1 MDANATDRVLLQSS
15 KPSLHTNVNC
25 TALVAAVVSRKISI
39 VRFLLQVIFSTSKK
53 NENGVCKETF
63 FFPFFFFQFNHSALH
78 NKFLMFSMGNR
89 LELRLILV

>member
-53 NENGVCKETF
+53 NEDSTSEDLF
-63 FFPFFFFQFNHSALH
+63 FFPLHFTTRALH
-78 NKFLMFSMGNR
+78 VKFLMFSMGNR
-89 LELRLILV
+89 LELGLILA

>member
-63 FFPFFFFQFNHSALH
+63 FFFFFFL
-78 NKFLMFSMGNR
+78 FS
-89 LELRLILV
+89 V